1 MEQPLVSVIVPVY
14 NAGEHI
20 ARCIESIRR
29 QSYQNLEIIIVN
41 DGSKDVSLHVCEMY
55 ARVDKRILLIDK
67 ANSGVS
73 ATRNLAMEM
82 AKGKYLQFAD
92 SDDYLAPDAT
102 RLLVEAAEAN
112 QTDLVIAP
120 YYRVEETKP
129 LFAKEGRATRP
140 SSSSAFWKRAFTTST
155 PSPRA

>member
-29 QSYQNLEIIIVN
+29 QSYENLEIIIVN

-82 AKGKYLQFAD
+82 AKGK
-92 SDDYLAPDAT
+92 
-102 RLLVEAAEAN
+102 
-112 QTDLVIAP
+112 
-120 YYRVEETKP
+120 
-129 LFAKEGRATRP
+129 
-140 SSSSAFWKRAFTTST
+140 
-155 PSPRA
+155 

>member
-55 ARVDKRILLIDK
+55 ARVDKRILLIDEILTT
-67 ANSGVS
+67 G
-73 ATRNLAMEM
+73 ATLR
-82 AKGKYLQFAD
+82 
-92 SDDYLAPDAT
+92 
-102 RLLVEAAEAN
+102 EAARVLREAGAER
-112 QTDLVIAP
+112 VIC
-120 YYRVEETKP
+120 
-129 LFAKEGRATRP
+129 ATL
-140 SSSSAFWKRAFTTST
+140 AA
-155 PSPRA
+155 ADED